1 MIWRDSGRLTI
12 VRRAGDSVIVVRGAE
27 ADINGAIELAQH

>member
-1 MIWRDSGRLTI
+1 

-27 ADINGAIELAQH
+27 ADVNGALELAQR